1 MRRRRAATPAAAVL
15 SPALGRPSL
24 ILHGYI
30 IIAAAAAT
38 VLHVKDIRSILERL
52 GEVTDVADDV
62 VIALKGQRQNR
73 LIW

>member
-30 IIAAAAAT
+30 IIAAAAT

-52 GEVTDVADDV
+52 GEVADVADDV